1 MTKELDKIKLGAM
14 EETNTLFEWIFVFK
28 EYVKQQEHETL
39 VSVIA
44 ANKEEAVGKVM
55 KLAIPQIE
63 GMDEDEIYTHCD
75 EIIEFGED
83 GFRMDD

>member
-1 MTKELDKIKLGAM
+1 MTKELDKTKLGKM
-14 EETNTLFEWIFVFK
+14 EETNTLYEWLFVFK
-28 EYVKQQEHETL
+28 EYVKGTEHETL
-39 VSVIA
+39 LSVIA
-44 ANKEEAVGKVM
+44 VDYKEAVAKVI

-83 GFRMDD
+83 GFRLED